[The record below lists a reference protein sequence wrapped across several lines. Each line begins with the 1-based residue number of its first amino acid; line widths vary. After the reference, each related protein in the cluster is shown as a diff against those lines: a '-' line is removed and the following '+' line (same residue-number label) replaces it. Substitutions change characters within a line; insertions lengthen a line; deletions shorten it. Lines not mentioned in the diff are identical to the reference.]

1 MRLLSAAGL
10 RVLTA
15 RAPGA
20 GFHHADLRIDNV
32 MEVDGVTGC
41 ARGAERPPR
50 APPPPLCARAARA
63 HPCRGVAGPAGRAPA
78 RASARRGLQP
88 AGGSREAA
96 AAPGRAGRGRAA
108 DERLCRAALTAVRA
122 RARLNRFR
130 IIDFGLADFSV
141 RAPARP
147 APALTL
153 TLS

>member
-41 ARGAERPPR
+41 ARGAERAPS
-50 APPPPLCARAARA
+50 APPPPPPPPRAGARA
-63 HPCRGVAGPAGRAPA
+63 P
-78 RASARRGLQP
+78 
-88 AGGSREAA
+88 
-96 AAPGRAGRGRAA
+96 
-108 DERLCRAALTAVRA
+108 
-122 RARLNRFR
+122 
-130 IIDFGLADFSV
+130 

-147 APALTL
+147 A
-153 TLS
+153 